1 MVMDPGLGRLS
12 GIMSKVGVT
21 LDEYYTNHANPRGFS
36 SDSVNQTV
44 MGHSHFPPA
53 PAPRY
58 DPASLSTFNYEGDSP
73 EDSEF
78 FSDMALKYINKM
90 LMEEDMDDKV
100 YMYQESA
107 ALKAAERSFYEI
119 IGEKYPPSPQR
130 PSFYLDNDV
139 ESPEDNFGGRHSNDN
154 SWGSSGHVDNGWTL
168 DAGEYYP
175 SQGTLF
181 VSRDQTTSQSSSSSS
196 NGATNV
202 CDGLDDSP
210 TNIVH
215 VSDFLTENLPIWQF
229 NRGFEEA
236 SKFLPNS
243 NKFINDLESNEFQ
256 QQELKAEVPVVKL
269 KVENKELKV
278 ENKEFKVENQEL
290 KVENKEEQGFYPVN
304 SVRGR
309 KNPHPEDVD
318 LENSRSNKH
327 SAVYSE
333 GNERTEIFDLVLLC
347 SKGKTGP
354 AMSTVEEWNK
364 QIVPENG
371 MPRSFQ
377 NGQTK
382 GSAGI
387 KSRGKKQGKREVV
400 DLRTLLITCAQAVAA
415 DDRRSASELLKQIR
429 LHSSPFGDA
438 SQRIAHCFADGLE
451 ARMAGTGS
459 QIYNALCL
467 ERTTAADILKAYHLY
482 LIACPF
488 KKLSH
493 FFSNQTIMNAAE
505 NHSRL
510 HIVDFGIYF
519 GFQWPCLMQRLS
531 NRPGGP
537 PKLRITAIDFPQPG
551 FRPADRVEETGR
563 RLTDYAQSFNIPFE
577 YIPIACKWETIRVED
592 IKIEEG
598 EVLVVNCL
606 YRFKSLAD
614 ETVVVDSPRNQVLNT
629 IRKMNPDVFIHGVV
643 NGAFGAPFFITRFRE
658 VLFHYSALF
667 DMLET
672 NVAREYPQR
681 IVIEREIFG
690 REALNVIACEGSER
704 VERPETYK
712 QWQVRILRAGFK
724 QLPLNQDIMKKARD
738 KVRSSYHKDFVID
751 EDGYWMLQG
760 WKGRIT
766 FALTTW
772 CPDR

>member
-1 MVMDPGLGRLS
+1 MVMDPGLRSLPGILS
-12 GIMSKVGVT
+12 QVGVS
-21 LDEYYTNHANPRGFS
+21 LEEYYPSRSNHHGFS
-36 SDSVNQTV
+36 LESVNQSL

-53 PAPRY
+53 PASQY
-58 DPASLSTFNYEGDSP
+58 DPTSLSTFNYDGDSP
-73 EDSEF
+73 EDSEY

-107 ALKAAERSFYEI
+107 ALKAAERSLYEV

-130 PSFYLDNDV
+130 SSIYIENDV
-139 ESPEDNFGGRHSNDN
+139 ESPEDNFRGRHSKANG
-154 SWGSSGHVDNGWTL
+154 WASSGHVDNGWIS
-168 DAGEYYP
+168 DAGDYYH
-175 SQGTLF
+175 SQSTLT
-181 VSRDQTTSQSSSSSS
+181 VSSEQTTSQSSSSSS
-196 NGATNV
+196 NGGTNV
-202 CDGLDDSP
+202 LDGLDDSP
-210 TNIVH
+210 TDVVNA
-215 VSDFLTENLPIWQF
+215 SEFLNEIPIWQF
-229 NRGFEEA
+229 NKGVEEA

-243 NKFINDLESNEFQ
+243 NKFINDLKSNRFRP
-256 QQELKAEVPVVKL
+256 QELKEEVPEVKL
-269 KVENKELKV
+269 KVESTDL
-278 ENKEFKVENQEL
+278 
-290 KVENKEEQGFYPVN
+290 GFYPVN
-304 SVRGR
+304 GLRGK
-309 KNPHPEDVD
+309 KNPHPQDVD
-318 LENSRSNKH
+318 LEDTRSNKQ
-327 SAVYSE
+327 SAVYLE

-347 SKGKTGP
+347 NKGKSSQ

-371 MPRSFQ
+371 GPVTMQ
-377 NGQTK
+377 NGQMK
-382 GSAGI
+382 GSTVVKGSTGAKGSTGT

-429 LHSSPFGDA
+429 QHSTPFGDA
-438 SQRIAHCFADGLE
+438 SQRIAYCFADGLE

-459 QIYNALCL
+459 QIYNALCMK
-467 ERTTAADILKAYHLY
+467 RTTAADILKAYHLY
-482 LIACPF
+482 LIASPF

-493 FFSNQTIMNAAE
+493 FFSNQTIVNAAE

-519 GFQWPCLMQRLS
+519 GFQWPCLMQRLA

-537 PKLRITAIDFPQPG
+537 PKLRMTAIDFPQPG

-563 RLTDYAQSFNIPFE
+563 RLADYARSFNIPFE
-577 YIPIACKWETIRVED
+577 YIAMACKWETIRAED
-592 IKIEEG
+592 IKTEEG

-606 YRFKSLAD
+606 FRFKNLAD

-629 IRKMNPDVFIHGVV
+629 IRKLNPDVFVHGVV

-681 IVIEREIFG
+681 ILIEREIFG

-712 QWQVRILRAGFK
+712 QWQVRVLRAGFK

-751 EDGYWMLQG
+751 EDSNWMLQG
-760 WKGRIT
+760 WKGRIIL
-766 FALTTW
+766 ALTTW
-772 CPDR
+772 RPDR

>member
-1 MVMDPGLGRLS
+1 MVMDPGLRNLS
-12 GIMSKVGVT
+12 GVMNQVGFT
-21 LDEYYTNHANPRGFS
+21 LNEYYPNHNHRGFS
-36 SDSVNQTV
+36 LQSENQNL

-53 PAPRY
+53 PVPQY
-58 DPASLSTFNYEGDSP
+58 DPASLSSFNYGGDPP
-73 EDSEF
+73 EDNEF
-78 FSDMALKYINKM
+78 FSDMTLKYINNM
-90 LMEEDMDDKV
+90 LLEEDMDDKV

-130 PSFYLDNDV
+130 PSFYVDNDV
-139 ESPEDNFGGRHSNDN
+139 ESPEDNFSGSHDNVN
-154 SWGSSGHVDNGWTL
+154 SWGSRGHVDNGWNCET
-168 DAGEYYP
+168 GEYFP
-175 SQGTLF
+175 SQGTLT
-181 VSRDQTTSQSSSSSS
+181 VSLDQTTSQSTSGSS
-196 NGATNV
+196 NGATDV
-202 CDGLDDSP
+202 LDGLDDSH
-210 TNIVH
+210 TNIVNI
-215 VSDFLTENLPIWQF
+215 SGFLTESLPIWQF
-229 NRGFEEA
+229 KRGVEEA

-243 NKFINDLESNEFQ
+243 NKFINDLESNGFRP
-256 QQELKAEVPVVKL
+256 QELKEEVPVVKL
-269 KVENKELKV
+269 KVENKD
-278 ENKEFKVENQEL
+278 
-290 KVENKEEQGFYPVN
+290 QGFHSIN
-304 SVRGR
+304 GLRGR
-309 KNPHPEDVD
+309 KNPHAEDVI
-318 LENSRSNKH
+318 LEDSRSNKQ
-327 SAVYSE
+327 SAVYVE

-347 SKGKTGP
+347 SKGKSGP
-354 AMSTVEEWNK
+354 AVSTVEEWNK
-364 QIVPENG
+364 QIVPETG
-371 MPRSFQ
+371 VAKGLQ

-382 GSAGI
+382 GSTGA

-400 DLRTLLITCAQAVAA
+400 DLRTLLITCAQAVAS
-415 DDRRSASELLKQIR
+415 DDHRSASELLKQIR
-429 LHSSPFGDA
+429 QHSSPFGDA
-438 SQRIAHCFADGLE
+438 SQRIAHCLADGLE

-459 QIYNALCL
+459 QIYNALCMK
-467 ERTTAADILKAYHLY
+467 RTTAADLLKAFHLY

-493 FFSNQTIMNAAE
+493 FFSNQTIMDAAE

-531 NRPGGP
+531 NRQGGP
-537 PKLRITAIDFPQPG
+537 PKLRITAIDYPLPG

-563 RLTDYAQSFNIPFE
+563 RLADYALSFNIPFE

-606 YRFKSLAD
+606 YRLKNLAD
-614 ETVVVDSPRNQVLNT
+614 ETVVVDSPRSQVINT

-681 IVIEREIFG
+681 ILIEREIFG

-724 QLPLNQDIMKKARD
+724 QLPLNRDIMKKARD

-751 EDGYWMLQG
+751 EDSNWMLQG

-772 CPDR
+772 RPNW